1 MPNRGGEKPP
11 LRWVKIQNF
20 LDYMLLHD
28 KLKEYRLILAS
39 QSPRRRQLLADA
51 GIEFVLAPRFECDES
66 FPSTMPADEVAEY
79 LSGLKADAYPDTLDD
94 KDILLTADTVVIA
107 GGKVLGKPKDRAEAV
122 AMLEQLSGR
131 EHQVVTGV
139 SLSNALGRRSFSVLS
154 RVKFR
159 VLTLE
164 EIEYYVDNYRPF
176 DKAGSYGIQEWIGY
190 VGIEGI
196 EGSFYNVM
204 GLPVQRV
211 YCELKEFV
219 GLVE

>member
-1 MPNRGGEKPP
+1 
-11 LRWVKIQNF
+11 
-20 LDYMLLHD
+20 MLLHD

-66 FPSTMPADEVAEY
+66 FPSTMPADEVAEFFTDP
-79 LSGLKADAYPDTLDD
+79 KATEIYARSLHDAIPFTAEFEMELD
-94 KDILLTADTVVIA
+94 
-107 GGKVLGKPKDRAEAV
+107 GEVLGKPKDRAEAV
-122 AMLEQLSGR
+122 AMLKQLSGR

-159 VLTLE
+159 MLTIE
-164 EIEYYVDNYRPF
+164 EIEYYVDNYKPF

-219 GLVE
+219 GLGE